1 MNALPWVVEPVT
13 MLGFA
18 VRATVVLATG
28 LVLAWLIRKDSAQSR
43 HRLWTATLFVLL
55 LLPPMTLWVPSWE
68 VPLLPAGADPAPEA
82 PAIHSTVVAVAG
94 SPIASASGPLV
105 TPALR
110 SEVLAAEVKM
120 SPRPDVP
127 AAAAGVSSPPN
138 PQAATKTAGGDNTQR
153 AAHSAGKLASSSF
166 SLSHPLLFWAIG
178 CLASLTILAAGLLR
192 WRMLVRKGHPV
203 RDPLWLREMDG
214 IARRL
219 RLRRGVRL
227 LVSDAAKTP
236 MTGGVWKP
244 VILLPASSAT
254 WDSERRKV
262 VLMHEMVHVRRC
274 DALRQVMRGVVLAL
288 YWFHPLAWVA
298 ARLAATS
305 REEACDER
313 VLQLGSRPSEYA
325 RHLLSLAPARTGS
338 GGGPLVA
345 LSLVQQSRSRLERRI
360 MAILR
365 PHGPRTSALVTGA
378 FLTVTGLLGVSTA
391 IAHPVPRE
399 KTDAGV
405 IPANP
410 TVFHTIDDVETA
422 TVPVTAAARPPE
434 ASASGSTVVELDE
447 GAGAIGATGRSA
459 GAESPMSVSIADVP
473 SPPRTVEMQE
483 VSCDPPRVGPNDPRN
498 TGPDIVGVGLLRHD
512 GDRYAWTSVDGVR
525 LCMHMRGDAVLEGGE
540 IRSLAADGWIVLE
553 SEGDKLHRL
562 IMRTGSGGFEYQWSV
577 GGEARRFDEPAKEWR
592 DGMLAVLGG
601 YLEIN
606 GIQSEVADLQDQI
619 SHHRGVVSGLQGQ
632 VSHEQGVVAS
642 LQGQVSY
649 YQGVVSGLL
658 DQITYHQSVVAGMRD
673 DISYHRGVVSGL
685 RGEISMHRARVTAFQ
700 EVKSTY
706 ENQITAIIPRLKTAP
721 DSSARQRIER
731 SIRDWE
737 ERIQGIEAQI
747 EAYGLGA
754 KVRKIED
761 RIRNYSLDVRVRNLE
776 QRIEAYEVQAG
787 LQKIEAE
794 IEEQSKLLND
804 VTERTEEAIRAR
816 EARIGDVQREIA
828 AYYLDDKVARL
839 EQQIQDLDADET
851 SARIMQ
857 SIGEERMRILQLI
870 RRL

>member
-153 AAHSAGKLASSSF
+153 AAHSTGKLASSSF

-338 GGGPLVA
+338 GRGPLVA

-434 ASASGSTVVELDE
+434 ASASGSTVGELGE
-447 GAGAIGATGRSA
+447 AAGAIGATGRSA

-721 DSSARQRIER
+721 DSSTRQRIER